1 MSRLED
7 ALREAL
13 KREDPGEEFTRRTL
27 ERAAALRPR
36 ESAWRRWLRPP
47 AWRWA
52 AAGALACTLMVVS
65 GVQHQREQRRRAE
78 GERAKQELM
87 LALKIAG
94 TKLHETQ
101 VKIVREM
108 RE

>member
-36 ESAWRRWLRPP
+36 ESVWRRWLRPP

-52 AAGALACTLMVVS
+52 AAGALACTLVVFS
-65 GVQHQREQRRRAE
+65 GIRYERAQRAQ
-78 GERAKQELM
+78 GEEAKQELM
-87 LALKIAG
+87 LALKITG
-94 TKLHETQ
+94 TKLHATRE
-101 VKIVREM
+101 KIVRQINQ
-108 RE
+108 